1 MNCGVGTPVTD
12 SLSEW
17 FSFIGL
23 GGDQPHKEDSMDRTD
38 RTPETAYFDH
48 DDDDDDDDDDINET
62 GAASRIISKQLSF
75 IQCIPTI
82 SAAVSATTT
91 TPKLFH
97 RQCNPTTCRMTS
109 GMCVD
114 CAQCLNHCVCGDNA
128 NLLPATCD
136 TPDCNP
142 IICSDCMRCHT
153 HCTCYCDPNLLRG
166 DDNDTT
172 NSRISFDPPSID
184 NKPPHQSSIRIKKV
198 VLEKKDSSTNPR
210 KTKTKANTKNK
221 DKNNQHLDLSRRT
234 HSLLSDHDDDENEEN
249 GKNDSINSRRFTDTS
264 TNETQTKKKKDND
277 NNDTDSTN
285 DRMANTRIV
294 SIGGRNIV
302 SDEKE
307 EEEEDVFD
315 DCEEI
320 DEVYA
325 EIEIPAEG
333 TMSSI
338 RATSPITTFDF
349 STTSTNNSLSP
360 TRASASTSPRNNLV
374 GRATSASTTAPT
386 RNNNLGGRKRSW
398 LPHLNR
404 RRSIT
409 SSRK

>member
-1 MNCGVGTPVTD
+1 MNCGVGTPVAD
-12 SLSEW
+12 SL
-17 FSFIGL
+17 
-23 GGDQPHKEDSMDRTD
+23 
-38 RTPETAYFDH
+38 TA
-48 DDDDDDDDDDINET
+48 
-62 GAASRIISKQLSF
+62 AAS
-75 IQCIPTI
+75 
-82 SAAVSATTT
+82 TT

-128 NLLPATCD
+128 KLLPATCD

-142 IICSDCMRCHT
+142 IICSDCMRCTT

-166 DDNDTT
+166 NDNDTT
-172 NSRISFDPPSID
+172 NKKQSTSRP
-184 NKPPHQSSIRIKKV
+184 IKK
-198 VLEKKDSSTNPR
+198 
-210 KTKTKANTKNK
+210 NTC
-221 DKNNQHLDLSRRT
+221 
-234 HSLLSDHDDDENEEN
+234 LLSDDDDENEEN
-249 GKNDSINSRRFTDTS
+249 GKNDPINSRRFTDTS

-277 NNDTDSTN
+277 NNDTDSSN

-302 SDEKE
+302 SKE
-307 EEEEDVFD
+307 EEEEDDVFG
-315 DCEEI
+315 DCDEI

-325 EIEIPAEG
+325 EIEIPAAG

-349 STTSTNNSLSP
+349 SVATSTNNSISP

-374 GRATSASTTAPT
+374 GRTASAASITAP
-386 RNNNLGGRKRSW
+386 RNNNLGGGRKRSW

-409 SSRK
+409 SSRNK

>member
-1 MNCGVGTPVTD
+1 MNCGVGTPVAD

-23 GGDQPHKEDSMDRTD
+23 GGDQSQKEDNMDRTD

-48 DDDDDDDDDDINET
+48 DDDDDDDDDINEIGT
-62 GAASRIISKQLSF
+62 SSSMISKQLSF
-75 IQCIPTI
+75 IQCLPL
-82 SAAVSATTT
+82 SAAVSASTTK
-91 TPKLFH
+91 PKLFH

-128 NLLPATCD
+128 KLLPATCD

-142 IICSDCMRCHT
+142 IICSDCMRCTT

-198 VLEKKDSSTNPR
+198 VVEKKDSSTNP
-210 KTKTKANTKNK
+210 KTKTKANTKK
-221 DKNNQHLDLSRRT
+221 KEKNNQHLDLSRRT
-234 HSLLSDHDDDENEEN
+234 HSLLSDDDENEEN
-249 GKNDSINSRRFTDTS
+249 GKNDPINSRRFTDTS
-264 TNETQTKKKKDND
+264 TNETQTKKKKIDND
-277 NNDTDSTN
+277 NDTGSTN

-302 SDEKE
+302 SEEGEVE
-307 EEEEDVFD
+307 EEEEDVFG
-315 DCEEI
+315 DCDEI

-349 STTSTNNSLSP
+349 STTSTNNSISP

-374 GRATSASTTAPT
+374 GRAPAASTTAPT
-386 RNNNLGGRKRSW
+386 RNNLLAGRKRSW

-409 SSRK
+409 SSRNK